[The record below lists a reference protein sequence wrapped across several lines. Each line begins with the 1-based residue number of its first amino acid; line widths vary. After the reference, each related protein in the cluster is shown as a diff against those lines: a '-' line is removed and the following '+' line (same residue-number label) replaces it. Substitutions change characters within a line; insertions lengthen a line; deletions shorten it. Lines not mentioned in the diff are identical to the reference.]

1 MRPLKLTM
9 TAFGSYVQRTE
20 LDFTRLGTEGLYLI
34 TGDTGSGKTT
44 IFDAITFALYGA
56 PSGEFR
62 RNEMMRSR
70 NAAGDE
76 PTEVELVFECMG
88 KRYAVMRSLAFQRDK
103 KRGTGT
109 TYEPARSL
117 LTFPDNRK
125 PLERDGEV
133 TAKITEILGIN
144 ESQFKQIIMLAQGD
158 FRKMLFAKSTE
169 RQEIFRKLLD
179 TDIYKQFQLKIKEK
193 ADNSIKELENAKA
206 DIIRVIEL
214 SDCGESSQLIEAKE
228 SIVGGSLPDLSAPR
242 AFSELLRSMIVSDEA
257 QKKKLSGELEKVKKA
272 IEDIVGDIT
281 AAQDRNGR
289 FEEIGR
295 LKADIPETENR
306 TEALKRES
314 ENIHNENAPKIAALE
329 KDITI
334 IGESLGEY
342 EKLEDL
348 LAELKKSNDIAA
360 NGSRELKAL
369 KERCENAERE
379 LEEMRAELN
388 LLGSAGENAAALKAD
403 MDRRDHE
410 KADIQALL
418 RDIGAYDDIREKL
431 SAEQEKYRSADD
443 NATQLENQAKSLR
456 DRYNNERAGLYA
468 DIASTLSE
476 GEPCPVCGSIHHPNK
491 AVKSENSPDK
501 TDVEKA
507 EKNAVSARK
516 RAEELCNSCEK
527 LMGGLESSQSSV
539 KQRLTALNFKCELD
553 NASSEAEKRLDHII
567 AEIANISERR
577 AEEASKIE
585 RCRKLEKSIPDKENE
600 VKVLKEEYAALS
612 SETDKAGVRAEEL
625 KKRSDALKSKLGFA
639 GKLEAEAEIKSLK
652 IQSAKLSEA
661 VQRAESAAEN
671 AEKMLADM
679 RTRISAISDQLPK
692 DYAPV
697 DIDELNVRQAQLR
710 GREKELS
717 ESFNAIKLRLK
728 INAGVLKNMTEI
740 IPSLNELE
748 KRAAL
753 LNGLSD
759 VSNGKGKDRSR
770 TTLESFVQVEFF
782 KDILRRANIQF
793 DRMTDK
799 RFRLVC
805 KETPTDNRSDHTL
818 DINVYDCYSGKE
830 SDVRSLSGG
839 ESFLASLSL
848 ALGLSET
855 VRQSAGGIELE
866 TMFVDEGFGS
876 LDDETLQQA
885 ITALNGLTES
895 GILIGIISHV
905 NELKRSIT
913 KQIIVGKDGNNVSR
927 AEIRV

>member
-20 LDFTRLGTEGLYLI
+20 LDFTRLGTDGLYLI
-34 TGDTGSGKTT
+34 TGDTGAGKTT

-70 NAAGDE
+70 NAAEDE

-133 TAKITEILGIN
+133 TAKVTEILGIN

-169 RQEIFRKLLD
+169 RQEIFRKLLN
-179 TDIYKQFQLKIKEK
+179 TEIYKQFQLKIKEK
-193 ADNSIKELENAKA
+193 ADNSVKELENAKA

-257 QKKKLSGELEKVKKA
+257 QKKKLSEELEKVKKA

-289 FEEIGR
+289 FEEIGK

-306 TEALKRES
+306 TKALKRVSES
-314 ENIHNENAPKIAALE
+314 IHNENDPKIAALE

-348 LAELKKSNDIAA
+348 LAELKKSNDIAV

-507 EKNAVSARK
+507 EKNAVFARK

-527 LMGGLESSQSSV
+527 LKGGLESSQSSV

-553 NASSEAEKRLDHII
+553 DASSEAEKRLDHIN

-585 RCRKLEKSIPDKENE
+585 RRRNLEKLVPDKENE
-600 VKVLKEEYAALS
+600 VKVFKEEYDALS

-652 IQSAKLSEA
+652 TQSAKLSEA

-671 AEKMLADM
+671 AERMLADM

-759 VSNGKGKDRSR
+759 VSNGKGKDQSR

-799 RFRLVC
+799 RFKLVY

-855 VRQSAGGIELE
+855 VRQCAGGIELE

-885 ITALNGLTES
+885 MTALNGLTES